1 LADSGVVTSLDSDGW
16 PEIDTSVAHIARM
29 YDYLLGGKANFAV
42 DREAADFVTS
52 MLPGGADAVRA
63 NVRANREL
71 LGRVVRY
78 LAADAGIRQ
87 FLDIGTGVPRQD
99 NTHEVAQRAAPGSRI
114 VYVDNDP
121 IVLAHAHQLLTSTPE
136 GATAYIFGDLR
147 DPDAILSKA
156 AETLDLSQPVA
167 LITFGLLHFFPD
179 DDHPQAIL
187 ASLMAA
193 LAPGSYLA
201 VSHLASDVPVDELEK
216 SFRELNARMNG
227 NMLARSR
234 GEVAAFFDGL
244 AIDEPGVALA
254 GDWRPGPAAA
264 ASPGVSAPI
273 WCAVGRKPTDP

>member
-1 LADSGVVTSLDSDGW
+1 LADTGAAASLDADGW

-42 DREAADFVTS
+42 DRQAADFVTS

-63 NVRANREL
+63 NVRANRDL

-78 LAADAGIRQ
+78 LAAEAGIRQ

-99 NTHEVAQRAAPGSRI
+99 NTHEVAQRAAPDARV

-121 IVLAHAHQLLTSTPE
+121 IVLAHAHQLLTSTPA
-136 GATAYIFGDLR
+136 GATAYIYGDLR
-147 DPDAILSKA
+147 EPGAILAKA
-156 AETLDLSQPVA
+156 AETLDFSQPVA
-167 LITFGLLHFFPD
+167 LVAFGLLHFFTD
-179 DDHPQAIL
+179 DDRPQAIL
-187 ASLMAA
+187 ASMMSA

-201 VSHLASDVPVDELEK
+201 ISHLASDLPIDELEE
-216 SFRELNARMNG
+216 SFRALNARMNG
-227 NMLARSR
+227 TMLARSR

-254 GDWRPGPAAA
+254 AGWRPDPGAA
-264 ASPGVSAPI
+264 ASPGSAPI
-273 WCAVGRKPTDP
+273 WCAVGRKPKDP

>member
-1 LADSGVVTSLDSDGW
+1 LADSGGVASLDSDGW

-99 NTHEVAQRAAPGSRI
+99 NTHEVAQRLAPDSRI

-121 IVLAHAHQLLTSTPE
+121 IVLAHAHQLLTSTPA

-147 DPDAILSKA
+147 DPDTILAKA

-167 LITFGLLHFFPD
+167 LVIFGLLHFFT
-179 DDHPQAIL
+179 DHDQPQAIL
-187 ASLMAA
+187 AALMAA

-201 VSHLASDVPVDELEK
+201 VSHLASDVPIDELEA

-227 NMLARSR
+227 TMLARSQ

-264 ASPGVSAPI
+264 APGAPAPI
-273 WCAVGRKPTDP
+273 WCAVGRKPKDP

>member
-1 LADSGVVTSLDSDGW
+1 LADSGVATSLDSDGW
-16 PEIDTSVAHIARM
+16 PEIDTSVAHSARM

-42 DREAADFVTS
+42 DRAAADFVTS

-63 NVRANREL
+63 GVRANREL

-99 NTHEVAQRAAPGSRI
+99 NTHEVAQRAAPDSRV

-147 DPDAILSKA
+147 DPAAILSKA

-167 LITFGLLHFFPD
+167 LVVFGVLHFLPEHD
-179 DDHPQAIL
+179 DPQAIL
-187 ASLMAA
+187 AALMAA

-201 VSHLASDVPVDELEK
+201 VSHLASDVPIDQLEQ
-216 SFRELNARMNG
+216 SFRELNARMSG
-227 NMLARSR
+227 TMLARSR

-254 GDWRPGPAAA
+254 GDWRPDPKALIPD
-264 ASPGVSAPI
+264 SPAPI
-273 WCAVGRKPTDP
+273 WCAVGRKPKDP

>member
-1 LADSGVVTSLDSDGW
+1 LADSGVTTSLDSDGW

-42 DREAADFVTS
+42 DRAAADFVTS

-99 NTHEVAQRAAPGSRI
+99 NTHEVAQRVAPDSRI

-147 DPDAILSKA
+147 DPAAILSKA

-167 LITFGLLHFFPD
+167 LVVFGVLHFFPEQD
-179 DDHPQAIL
+179 GPQAIV
-187 ASLMAA
+187 AALMAA
-193 LAPGSYLA
+193 LAPGSCLA
-201 VSHLASDVPVDELEK
+201 VSHLASDVPIDELEQ

-227 NMLARSR
+227 TMLARSQ

-254 GDWRPGPAAA
+254 GDWRPDPQAL
-264 ASPGVSAPI
+264 SPDNPVPI
-273 WCAVGRKPTDP
+273 WCAVGRKPRDP

>member
-1 LADSGVVTSLDSDGW
+1 LADTGAAASLDADGW

-42 DREAADFVTS
+42 DRQAADFVTS

-63 NVRANREL
+63 NVRANRDL

-78 LAADAGIRQ
+78 LAAEAGIRQ

-99 NTHEVAQRAAPGSRI
+99 NTHEVAQRAAPDARV

-121 IVLAHAHQLLTSTPE
+121 IVLAHAHQLLTSTPA
-136 GATAYIFGDLR
+136 GATAYIYGDLR
-147 DPDAILSKA
+147 EPGAILAKA
-156 AETLDLSQPVA
+156 AETLDFSQPVA
-167 LITFGLLHFFPD
+167 LVAFGLLHFFTD
-179 DDHPQAIL
+179 DDRPQAIL
-187 ASLMAA
+187 ASMMSA

-201 VSHLASDVPVDELEK
+201 ISHLASDLPIDELEE
-216 SFRELNARMNG
+216 SFRALNARMNG
-227 NMLARSR
+227 TMLARSR

-254 GDWRPGPAAA
+254 AGWRPDPGAA
-264 ASPGVSAPI
+264 ASPGSAHI
-273 WCAVGRKPTDP
+273 WCAVGRKPKDP

>member
-1 LADSGVVTSLDSDGW
+1 LADSGGAASLDSDGW

-99 NTHEVAQRAAPGSRI
+99 NTHEVAQRVAPDSRI

-121 IVLAHAHQLLTSTPE
+121 IVLAHAHQLLTGTPA

-147 DPDAILSKA
+147 DPDAILAKA

-167 LITFGLLHFFPD
+167 LVIFGLLHFFTD
-179 DDHPQAIL
+179 DDRPQAIL
-187 ASLMAA
+187 AALMAA
-193 LAPGSYLA
+193 LAPGSFLA
-201 VSHLASDVPVDELEK
+201 VSHLASDVPIDELEE
-216 SFRELNARMNG
+216 SFRALNARMNG
-227 NMLARSR
+227 TMLARSR

-264 ASPGVSAPI
+264 APGAPAPI
-273 WCAVGRKPTDP
+273 WCAVGRKPKDP